1 MDATDQNI
9 RLAGEI
15 QMMLAREH
23 CTVSQALAILAYV
36 WKQIKT
42 ESTVQ
47 SKQNNSE
54 LNKDTRGNVEK
65 KKDKKIDWYGFGIT
79 IALALNLLLQILIA
93 CYNFSRFG

>member
-1 MDATDQNI
+1 M
-9 RLAGEI
+9 
-15 QMMLAREH
+15 
-23 CTVSQALAILAYV
+23 
-36 WKQIKT
+36 
-42 ESTVQ
+42 Q

-65 KKDKKIDWYGFGIT
+65 KEDKKIDWYGLGIT